1 LLTSEEKKT
10 NTHVGI
16 IFQFDALC
24 GNKIE
29 LGAPISTLIYQ
40 IKNNEPT
47 EKFAKKYLEE
57 AQFFYKKV
65 NEFRTKT
72 VSNEN

>member
-1 LLTSEEKKT
+1 MQSLLFWRK
-10 NTHVGI
+10 
-16 IFQFDALC
+16 QQD
-24 GNKIE
+24 
-29 LGAPISTLIYQ
+29 YQ
-40 IKNNEPT
+40 LKNNEPT